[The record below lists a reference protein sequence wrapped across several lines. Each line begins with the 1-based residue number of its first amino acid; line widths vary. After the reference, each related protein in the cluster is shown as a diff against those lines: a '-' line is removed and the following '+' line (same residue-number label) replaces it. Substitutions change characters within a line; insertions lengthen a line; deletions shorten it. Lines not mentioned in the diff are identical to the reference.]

1 MYLRSTLAYSGRFL
15 YYRSISRPAVC
26 IDGNAGGKFRFM
38 TTGAKK
44 NILSKWAFE
53 MAFAEI
59 RDGRTL
65 SMICAN
71 GAFPE
76 RGDVLRHLSN
86 SEDAEAKMLRARQI
100 GVWMQMDQI
109 YEQLSNV
116 EASKLPMLIRG
127 LEMVQKICVEYLFP
141 ILCDRCRSI
150 SMIIQPASRLP
161 SIIVDLVKR
170 SWRSISF
177 YKDY

>member
-1 MYLRSTLAYSGRFL
+1 
-15 YYRSISRPAVC
+15 
-26 IDGNAGGKFRFM
+26 M

-44 NILSKWAFE
+44 NVLSKWAFE

-109 YEQLSNV
+109 YEQLSNK
-116 EASKLPMLIRG
+116 EASKLPMLKEQANHVRWLVG
-127 LEMVQKICVEYLFP
+127 KFEVG
-141 ILCDRCRSI
+141 I
-150 SMIIQPASRLP
+150 SNSNTKTGKEVIEVRWLDDLNEAP
-161 SIIVDLVKR
+161 ST
-170 SWRSISF
+170 
-177 YKDY
+177 